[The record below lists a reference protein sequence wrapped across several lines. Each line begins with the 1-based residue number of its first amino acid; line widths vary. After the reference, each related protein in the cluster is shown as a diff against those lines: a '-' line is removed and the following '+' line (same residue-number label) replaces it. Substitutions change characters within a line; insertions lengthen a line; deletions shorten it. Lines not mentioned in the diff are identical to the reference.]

1 MDAPL
6 VSTEWL
12 AAHLDTVRVADASW
26 TMPDD
31 KRNPAAEFEAMH
43 IPGAVFFDIDAISD
57 PASPLPHTMPDAA
70 DFADAMGRLG
80 IGDGERV
87 VVYDGTGIFS
97 APRAWWMLRAM
108 GHENVFVLNG
118 GLPKWRRDGYAVES
132 GGTAAVP
139 ATFTT
144 RPLAGLARDF
154 GQVKAALGRVQIA
167 DARSAARFRG
177 EEAEP
182 RPGLRA
188 GHMPGAKNTPW
199 RSLLTQ
205 ENTLKPDEEL
215 RAVFQAAQVDP
226 LRPVITTCGSGIS
239 AAIVMLALEK
249 IGAADVSLYDGSWA
263 EWGGRAD
270 APIETGAP

>member
-1 MDAPL
+1 
-6 VSTEWL
+6 
-12 AAHLDTVRVADASW
+12 
-26 TMPDD
+26 DD